1 MEEKAV
7 LENGGDNYALV
18 HFLLVINLLRIGRE
32 QYTWTR
38 NSSLISSTNAQSD
51 RRRERERERERRDRG
66 PKHLKK
72 FTRYCFGVKLFQG
85 GFP

>member
-51 RRRERERERERRDRG
+51 RRREGGEREREEIED
-66 PKHLKK
+66 PSI
-72 FTRYCFGVKLFQG
+72 
-85 GFP
+85 